1 MNESTYNA
9 IIRNGKIYGGGSGS
23 SGGIGIKSISWTGTG
38 TTSHDITF
46 PEKPTLLLALQGSS
60 GGGYLQFAPVEY
72 GGTQWN
78 YIWSNSYINGSIG
91 NVGLTY
97 SADDLTMTMTHS
109 NADGAAACNLSG
121 VTYTLYYI

>member
-1 MNESTYNA
+1 MPTKPV
-9 IIRNGKIYGGGSGS
+9 IIRDGDVFGDTPSGGSGG
-23 SGGIGIKSISWTGTG
+23 SGLKSISWTGTG
-38 TTSHDITF
+38 TVSHSITF

-78 YIWSNSYINGSIG
+78 YIWSNSYVNGSGG

-97 SADDLTMTMTHS
+97 SADELTMTMTHS
-109 NADGAAACNLSG
+109 DSNGLGACNGSG
-121 VTYTLYYI
+121 QSYTLYYI